1 MSIGS
6 GRGNYAFNHVLLVH
20 NHVSNKTMI
29 KKKKKKLGGWTGIRT
44 HALGTASAPN
54 EALQTL
60 TSQGQTP
67 CSTATI
73 FKKFLGGTIA
83 DTMLENY
90 DPVF

>member
-1 MSIGS
+1 MECKGQICSQP
-6 GRGNYAFNHVLLVH
+6 YASSSKLCF
-20 NHVSNKTMI
+20 KI
-29 KKKKKKLGGWTGIRT
+29 KNEKEKRKKIGGWTGIRT

-67 CSTATI
+67 CLVATI
-73 FKKFLGGTIA
+73 FKKFLGRTIA

>member
-1 MSIGS
+1 MSICS
-6 GRGNYAFNHVLLVH
+6 ARGNYTLNHVLLVL
-20 NHVSNKTMI
+20 NMFQNKTM
-29 KKKKKKLGGWTGIRT
+29 KKKEKKFGGWTGIRT

-67 CSTATI
+67 CPIATI
-73 FKKFLGGTIA
+73 FENFLGETIA
-83 DTMLENY
+83 NTIQENY